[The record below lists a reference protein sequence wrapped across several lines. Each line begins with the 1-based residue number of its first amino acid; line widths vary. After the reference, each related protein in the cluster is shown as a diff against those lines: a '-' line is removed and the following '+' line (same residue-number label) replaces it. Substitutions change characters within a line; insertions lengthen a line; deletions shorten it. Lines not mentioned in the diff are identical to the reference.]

1 MSSPSD
7 NDSTRKFDS
16 RFGLSGQAGNGPH
29 HPTKDRW
36 LLPFLPWIVLF
47 CLSSVTAL
55 FWWTDYEGRRQS
67 RWKEF
72 QTHTAL
78 TASQMAI
85 RLENHFRAYVRA
97 LERLRQQWFDIY
109 RNDEPAFRREA
120 IILCQLHPGLRAVN
134 WVDSDYVL
142 RWTEPRSLAPKAEG
156 TDYKLMPERLAELRS
171 GSDKQK
177 PVVSPAH
184 ELLQGGRG
192 FLVSLPLQRQAE
204 FGGFVQGEIR
214 VPQFVDDCLID
225 RAGEQFHIEL
235 VDGGRTFYA
244 FGQITPEEYPKTPP
258 LIERRVVIGGRVW
271 EMRLQPSLTYYAP
284 EKITGHGFLLL
295 GSGLALSLVLSITV
309 WQLQQRNQ
317 RLADQHDLLR
327 ESDQR
332 LREKVRSLH
341 LLNELGVMLGKTFDL
356 GEVFDQSLHKIR
368 DAFGLDMVGF
378 FRFDAAAQVLNLEA
392 HDGVPP
398 EMLAIVRV
406 QSLGTRFAGR
416 AAQTG
421 EMLVVDDVSN
431 DPRED
436 REVIRQ
442 LGIRQ
447 TVYLPVKHRGEVLGL
462 VVMSY
467 RSEKKLQ
474 PADLELLPL
483 IADTI
488 GMALS
493 NARLFEE
500 VRSSQ
505 EFFQSLFNAATDA
518 VLVENLDSTII
529 MASSRAS
536 QMLGYSVAEL
546 IGKSSFTLF
555 APEDQAQLIPMLRS
569 RFLKDRE
576 MLFEAAYQTKDGA
589 ALPVE
594 ISTRIVH
601 IGEKEMVLT
610 FSRDL
615 TVRRRL
621 EQELLQAKTM
631 ESVGT
636 LAGGIAHD
644 FNNLLSS
651 IIGFGTLALTTM
663 KPGDQHY
670 SEMLQV
676 VSAAER
682 AASLVQQLLTLSRKS
697 PPKLRPLNVNDVVDQ
712 VFHLLPNA
720 LPESIEVHARQ
731 KPDLPAVNADPI
743 QLEQV
748 LMNLCLNARD
758 AILQVKQAGVVTV
771 RTMTEELTA
780 PAGREEAAVPAG
792 RYVTLMV
799 SDDGC
804 GMDEETRLR
813 LFQPFFTTKRGSQGT
828 GLGLAMVFGIVKSH
842 HGYIDVESA
851 PGQGSTF
858 RIRFPAID
866 APAQPLAE
874 PPAEAPTGNETLLL
888 VDDDLSVLDLTRI
901 MLERYGYN
909 VVTARDAIEG
919 LETYK
924 KQREQIAL
932 VITDL
937 IMPRV
942 SGAEFIG
949 QLRKIDPALRI
960 IVSTGYSADA
970 MALPKSKQQPNAAIQ
985 KPFRMTELAKLVRVI
1000 LDGGPVPETAKPP
1013 DA

>member
-1 MSSPSD
+1 
-7 NDSTRKFDS
+7 
-16 RFGLSGQAGNGPH
+16 
-29 HPTKDRW
+29 
-36 LLPFLPWIVLF
+36 
-47 CLSSVTAL
+47 
-55 FWWTDYEGRRQS
+55 
-67 RWKEF
+67 
-72 QTHTAL
+72 
-78 TASQMAI
+78 
-85 RLENHFRAYVRA
+85 
-97 LERLRQQWFDIY
+97 
-109 RNDEPAFRREA
+109 
-120 IILCQLHPGLRAVN
+120 
-134 WVDSDYVL
+134 
-142 RWTEPRSLAPKAEG
+142 
-156 TDYKLMPERLAELRS
+156 
-171 GSDKQK
+171 
-177 PVVSPAH
+177 
-184 ELLQGGRG
+184 
-192 FLVSLPLQRQAE
+192 
-204 FGGFVQGEIR
+204 
-214 VPQFVDDCLID
+214 
-225 RAGEQFHIEL
+225 
-235 VDGGRTFYA
+235 
-244 FGQITPEEYPKTPP
+244 
-258 LIERRVVIGGRVW
+258 
-271 EMRLQPSLTYYAP
+271 
-284 EKITGHGFLLL
+284 
-295 GSGLALSLVLSITV
+295 
-309 WQLQQRNQ
+309 
-317 RLADQHDLLR
+317 
-327 ESDQR
+327 
-332 LREKVRSLH
+332 
-341 LLNELGVMLGKTFDL
+341 
-356 GEVFDQSLHKIR
+356 
-368 DAFGLDMVGF
+368 
-378 FRFDAAAQVLNLEA
+378 
-392 HDGVPP
+392 
-398 EMLAIVRV
+398 
-406 QSLGTRFAGR
+406 
-416 AAQTG
+416 
-421 EMLVVDDVSN
+421 
-431 DPRED
+431 
-436 REVIRQ
+436 
-442 LGIRQ
+442 
-447 TVYLPVKHRGEVLGL
+447 
-462 VVMSY
+462 
-467 RSEKKLQ
+467 
-474 PADLELLPL
+474 
-483 IADTI
+483 
-488 GMALS
+488 
-493 NARLFEE
+493 
-500 VRSSQ
+500 
-505 EFFQSLFNAATDA
+505 
-518 VLVENLDSTII
+518 
-529 MASSRAS
+529 
-536 QMLGYSVAEL
+536 VAEL

-949 QLRKIDPALRI
+949 QLRQIDPALRI

-1000 LDGGPVPETAKPP
+1000 LDGGPVPETATPP
-1013 DA
+1013 NA